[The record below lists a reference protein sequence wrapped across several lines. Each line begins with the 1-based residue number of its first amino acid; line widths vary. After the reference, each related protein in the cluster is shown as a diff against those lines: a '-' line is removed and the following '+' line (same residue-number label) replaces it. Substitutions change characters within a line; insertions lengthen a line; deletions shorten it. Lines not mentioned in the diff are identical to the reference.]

1 MMYIFL
7 IMKKEYDI
15 KFLRLNTIFFINNTL
30 NVKYH
35 SKGGHNL

>member
-1 MMYIFL
+1 MK
-7 IMKKEYDI
+7 KKEYDI

-35 SKGGHNL
+35 SKVVTTFNGDNL